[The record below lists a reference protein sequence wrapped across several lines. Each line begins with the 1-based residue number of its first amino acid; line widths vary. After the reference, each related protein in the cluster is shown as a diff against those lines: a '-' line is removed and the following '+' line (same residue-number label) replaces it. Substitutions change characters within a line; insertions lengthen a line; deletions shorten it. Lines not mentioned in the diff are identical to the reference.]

1 MPEQCKDCQLGPL
14 EQRVAALE
22 KADEQHKITHGKIY
36 DRLNTLEKE
45 NAVQDV
51 RHQAVMCKLESIDG
65 KYDLF
70 AARLEE
76 IGKSNATQAQLLGEL
91 NERGKR
97 NQERLDALE
106 AKPNKRLDGI
116 IDKVLWFFI
125 EAALIIVALKIG
137 LK

>member
-1 MPEQCKDCQLGPL
+1 MAEQCRDCPL
-14 EQRVAALE
+14 EPRVAALE
-22 KADEQHKITHGKIY
+22 KADEQHKATHGKIF
-36 DRLNTLEKE
+36 DRLNMLETQ

-51 RHQAVMCKLESIDG
+51 RHQAVMDKLESIEG
-65 KYDLF
+65 KYDIL
-70 AARLEE
+70 ATRLEE
-76 IGKSNATQAQLLGEL
+76 IGKCNATQAQLLGEL

-106 AKPNKRLDGI
+106 SKPNKRLDGI

-125 EAALIIVALKIG
+125 EAALIVVALKIG